1 MHWFEEWFD
10 SPLYD
15 LLYANRNEQ
24 EAARLAELIEKV
36 IPPAEYP
43 DLLDLGCGRGR
54 HSLTLAGLGYNVTG
68 IDLSEEA
75 IRVALDKAEMRGIR
89 RAKFMVRDMRDPLP
103 QTFDAVV
110 NLFTSFGYF
119 KDDNENIRVFRSV
132 SDMLRNAGVFFMDYM
147 NADWVRANYKPEDEG
162 EFRNIRYR
170 IQRYIE
176 GDIIYKKITFRGES
190 LEGPTT
196 YVEQVKL
203 YDLEWFLETFD
214 HCGFEVKKLFGN
226 YKGDIYNPDT
236 CSRLVMVVRK
246 VKQDLTGNSL

>member
-24 EAARLAELIEKV
+24 EAAQLAELIERE

-75 IRVALDKAEMRGIR
+75 IRVAANKAEIRGVR
-89 RAKFMVRDMRDPLP
+89 KAKFQVRDMRDPLP
-103 QTFDAVV
+103 ATFDTVV

-119 KDDNENIRVFRSV
+119 KEDYENLRVFSSV
-132 SDMLRNAGVFFMDYM
+132 SDMLRNGGIFFMDYM

-162 EFRNIRYR
+162 EFREIQYR
-170 IQRYIE
+170 IHRYIE
-176 GDIIYKKITFRGES
+176 DDIIYKKITFTGES
-190 LEGPTT
+190 LENPTT

-203 YDLEWFLETFD
+203 YDLEWFLEAFD
-214 HCGFEVKKLFGN
+214 QCGFGIKKLFGN
-226 YKGDIYNPDT
+226 YEGAGYNPEN

-246 VKQDLTGNSL
+246 G